1 LSLIFLFQQFSF
13 GVQFNVLYL
22 VCLFTMAT
30 HRLQRLSSPSRT
42 VSAFIHLIGILSF
55 SASFR
60 YLTLYP
66 TPVSQSY
73 GGSFQF
79 LTIIGLA
86 GALLT
91 FSIGLLADLTSS
103 SFLFAI
109 KNRLSVC
116 SAPLEVLVSILY
128 WGLCAIDKSLVFP
141 EELALPFLPDFGFHA
156 MPAIML
162 TIDLLLLSPPWTI
175 RAYPAMVLSMTLAF
189 LYWAWVEY
197 CYSKNG
203 LYVSWRRRCV
213 CPCRLTK
220 HSQISVSYLCTAKH
234 LSADGALQRLCC
246 PHDWQHDGVEV
257 GLWIAQRYRRAQERG
272 QASAQG
278 SVRDVGL

>member
-1 LSLIFLFQQFSF
+1 
-13 GVQFNVLYL
+13 
-22 VCLFTMAT
+22 MAVNSAH
-30 HRLQRLSSPSRT
+30 HRLQRLSSPSRS
-42 VSAFIHLIGILSF
+42 VSALIHLAGILSF

-66 TPVSQSY
+66 TPLSQNY

-86 GALLT
+86 SALAT
-91 FSIGLLADLTSS
+91 FSVGLLADLTLSPT
-103 SFLFAI
+103 LFAV

-128 WGLCAIDKSLVFP
+128 WGLVAIDPSLVVPP
-141 EELALPFLPDFGFHA
+141 EFALPFLPDFGFHA

-175 RAYPAMVLSMTLAF
+175 RAYPAMALSLTIAF

-197 CYSKNG
+197 CFGKNG
-203 LYVSWRRRCV
+203 MYVTREVVMRQRH
-213 CPCRLTK
+213 RLTK
-220 HSQISVSYLCTAKH
+220 RSQVSVSH
-234 LSADGALQRLCC
+234 
-246 PHDWQHDGVEV
+246 
-257 GLWIAQRYRRAQERG
+257 I
-272 QASAQG
+272 
-278 SVRDVGL
+278 